1 MPIFNDDD
9 MEQHGASGGGSG
21 FQFSA
26 TKISTLGATEYTL
39 FGIAADVSGSVIP
52 FGKEI
57 EACVKSVVE
66 SCQRSP
72 RADNL
77 MARYTTFNHLKPNE
91 IHGFKPLADCHL
103 AGYDGSVKT
112 GGGTALYDASANMI
126 DSLATYGKQLMA
138 QDYAAN
144 GIVVVLT
151 DGMDEHSTLGAKD
164 VKASLENAMQGE
176 SLESLV
182 SILIGVNVT
191 DSRVSQSLQA
201 FKTEAGFTQYIETK
215 DASPQTLAKLAGFI
229 SKSVSSQSQAVGT
242 KGPSQPITF

>member
-1 MPIFNDDD
+1 MPIFSDDD
-9 MEQHGASGGGSG
+9 MEQHNVGGGSG

-39 FGIAADVSGSVIP
+39 FGIAADVSGSVMQ
-52 FGKEI
+52 FGAEI
-57 EACVKSVVE
+57 EACVKSAVE

-77 MARYTTFNHLKPNE
+77 MARYLTFNHHTNE
-91 IHGFKPLADCHL
+91 VHGFKPLTDCHL
-103 AGYDGSVKT
+103 AGYDGSVHT
-112 GGGTALYDASANMI
+112 GGGTALYDASVNLI
-126 DSLATYGKQLMA
+126 DSLAAYGKQLIS

-144 GIVVVLT
+144 GIVVILT
-151 DGMDEHSTLGAKD
+151 DGMDEHSTLTAKS
-164 VKASLENAMQGE
+164 VKDAFARAMQGE

-191 DSRVSQSLQA
+191 DPNVSQYLA
-201 FKTEAGFTQYIETK
+201 NFKNEAGFTQYVETK
-215 DASPQTLAKLAGFI
+215 DASPKTLAKVAGFI

>member
-1 MPIFNDDD
+1 MPIFSDDD
-9 MEQHGASGGGSG
+9 MEQHKVGGGSG

-39 FGIAADVSGSVIP
+39 FGIAADVSGSVMA

-77 MARYTTFNHLKPNE
+77 MARYLTFNHHAQE
-91 IHGFKPLADCHL
+91 IHGFKPLGDCHL
-103 AGYDGSVKT
+103 AGYDGSVQT
-112 GGGTALYDASANMI
+112 GGGTALYDASVNLI
-126 DSLATYGKQLMA
+126 DSLATYGKQLIS

-144 GIVVVLT
+144 GIVVILT
-151 DGMDEHSTLGAKD
+151 DGMDEHSTLG
-164 VKASLENAMQGE
+164 VKAVKQAFANAMLGE

-191 DSRVSQSLQA
+191 DQRVSQYLET
-201 FKTEAGFTQYIETK
+201 FKTEAGFTQYVETK
-215 DASPQTLAKLAGFI
+215 DASPKTLARLAGFI

>member
-1 MPIFNDDD
+1 MPIFNDDT
-9 MEQHGASGGGSG
+9 METHKALGGSG

-26 TKISTLGATEYTL
+26 TKISNLGATEYTL
-39 FGIAADVSGSVIP
+39 FGIACDVSGSVGG

-57 EACVKSVVE
+57 EACLKSVIE
-66 SCQRSP
+66 SCQSSP

-77 MARYTTFNHLKPNE
+77 MARTVLFNQHATEL
-91 IHGFKPLADCHL
+91 HGFRPLADCHL
-103 AGYDGSVKT
+103 AGYDGT
-112 GGGTALYDASANMI
+112 INPGGGTALYDASVNLVE
-126 DSLATYGKQLMA
+126 SLASYGKSLLS

-144 GIVVVLT
+144 GIVCVIT
-151 DGMDEHSTLGAKD
+151 DGFDEHSTLTAKE
-164 VKASLENAMQGE
+164 VAEALKNVTKSE

-191 DSRVSQSLQA
+191 DDLISKKLEA
-201 FKTEAGFTQYIETK
+201 FKTEAGFTQYVETK
-215 DASPQTLAKLAGFI
+215 DASPKTLAKVAGFI

>member
-1 MPIFNDDD
+1 
-9 MEQHGASGGGSG
+9 MEQHNIGGGSG

-39 FGIAADVSGSVIP
+39 FGIAADTSGSVMV
-52 FGKEI
+52 FGAEI
-57 EACVKSVVE
+57 EACLKSVIE
-66 SCQRSP
+66 SCRRSP

-77 MARYTTFNHLKPNE
+77 MARVLSFNHHATEL
-91 IHGFKPLADCHL
+91 HGFRPLADCHL
-103 AGYDGSVKT
+103 AGYDGCIKT
-112 GGGTALYDASANMI
+112 GGGTALYDTSVNLI
-126 DSLATYGKQLMA
+126 ESLATYGKQLIA

-144 GIVVVLT
+144 GIVVILT
-151 DGMDEHSTLGAKD
+151 DGMDEHSTLTVKE
-164 VKASLENAMQGE
+164 VKAAFDRAMQSE

-191 DSRVSQSLQA
+191 DQRVSQYLEK
-201 FKTEAGFTQYIETK
+201 FKTEAGFTQYVETK
-215 DASPQTLAKLAGFI
+215 DASPKTLAKLAGFI